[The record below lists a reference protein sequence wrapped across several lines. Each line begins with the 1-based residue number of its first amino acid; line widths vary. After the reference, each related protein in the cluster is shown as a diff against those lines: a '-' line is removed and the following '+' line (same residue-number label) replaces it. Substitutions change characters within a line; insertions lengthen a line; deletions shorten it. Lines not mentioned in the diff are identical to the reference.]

1 MNDYGVADVERLLG
15 LSRNTIRALV
25 DAGFVSPARGPRN
38 ALRFS
43 FQDLIVLRTAQALA
57 QANVPQRRIT
67 KSVRELRRH
76 LPESMPLSGLSIS
89 AVADQVVVREGGS
102 RWQAD
107 SGQYLLEFE
116 GDPARG
122 KLNVIERDPP
132 PEAETPDDGDA
143 QAWIDYAE
151 AVEGDDPKA
160 AIEAYQ
166 QAVEADPSRLDAR
179 INLGRLLHEA
189 QRFTRAEQVY
199 RSALLACG
207 SEALLLFNLGVLL
220 EDMNRR
226 TAAAEAYV
234 AALREDP
241 SLEDAHY
248 NLALLYRK
256 LGRPRDAIR
265 HLAQYRRLRGQTP
278 KPPLGV

>member
-1 MNDYGVADVERLLG
+1 MNDYGVADVERMLG

-25 DAGFVSPARGPRN
+25 DSGFVKPRRGARN
-38 ALRFS
+38 AMRFS
-43 FQDLIVLRTAQALA
+43 FQDLIVLKTAQALA
-57 QANVPQRRIT
+57 QAKVPQRRIT

-76 LPESMPLSGLSIS
+76 LPGAMPLSGLSIS
-89 AVADQVVVREGGS
+89 AVADQVVVREGAS

-122 KLNVIERDPP
+122 KLNVIEPR
-132 PEAETPDDGDA
+132 EAEPPRGREAPSEQIDDGGDA
-143 QAWIDYAE
+143 QTWIDYAE
-151 AVEGDDPKA
+151 AIEADDPKA

-166 QAVEADPSRLDAR
+166 QAIDADPARIDAR
-179 INLGRLLHEA
+179 INLGRLLHES
-189 QRFTRAEQVY
+189 QRLTRAEQVY
-199 RSALLACG
+199 RAALLACG

-265 HLAQYRRLRGQTP
+265 HLAQYRRLKR
-278 KPPLGV
+278 